1 MEIIGGIGKIV
12 PLSPFPPKQ
21 RQTQQSFNKCE
32 CRSGR
37 EREGIISVVMRQ
49 QWVGT
54 SLTRELA
61 FFFYLIQ
68 IWLLH
73 KVSNSF
79 AEPAARGGRNNKS
92 QRMFFLNK
100 N

>member
-37 EREGIISVVMRQ
+37 QGIISSVMRQ